1 MKNQPT
7 NQPPNQPETQPNR
20 RRLDVAEIIPERART
35 WIYAAGVVLGLLTWF
50 GSEVSQIWF
59 PELAEQII
67 QTANRVLGFVAIVT
81 GTLGTTYR
89 PASFLTR

>member
-1 MKNQPT
+1 MGEQPENQPANQT
-7 NQPPNQPETQPNR
+7 NRP
-20 RRLDVAEIIPERART
+20 RLDVSEIIPERART

-50 GSEVSQIWF
+50 GSEITQIWF
-59 PELAEQII
+59 PELADQII